1 MPSLELPPELVL
13 LVVLPPLIYS
23 ASVAMSWREFKYNL
37 RPIMLLSVGC
47 VIFTAFAVAAA
58 THYLIGLPWSIGFL
72 LGAIVAPPD
81 VVAPL
86 AIARKLGLPR
96 RILVVLEGE
105 GLANDATALIL
116 YRFAVVA
123 ISTGAFSLPEAAGTF
138 AAIVVGEVLF
148 GAAVGWLSLRMR
160 HRARDPQV
168 EITLSL
174 ITPYVAYWVPEHL
187 GGSGVISTVAC
198 GLYMSWNG
206 PLSIS
211 SATRLQGIFF
221 WDLVIYLIEGLL
233 FLLTGFQMRSLFEKS
248 KAFSLDDILLATALV
263 TIMVIVARFACGVP
277 AIYLPRLSKR
287 LRERDPSPPWQWA
300 FVIAFTGVRG
310 AVSLAAALALPFALP
325 NGEGFPYRDLILF
338 VSFGVIFITLVG
350 FGLGLP
356 LVVRWL
362 GLAQTARAEHVAEH
376 ESEITARREA
386 LDAALKSLDAIT
398 DDRELSDEVVKLLL
412 ARLDI
417 SCVTRDICDRPVFLL
432 RRDVSRTSDKAGRH
446 AVATHQDVGQVFCFT
461 RHAGA
466 GTHGVAGL
474 TRKMRRRLALLQRA
488 RRIHH
493 QFAEMHDA
501 EIGRAE
507 MLACAVGDRALA
519 VLHRGVLLGDALDP
533 GVAFCLLQLAVDQIV
548 VGLVAQ
554 GHIIFVDLGDHA
566 VATVIT
572 FPLGLAQRTL
582 RIPGIGVD
590 PATGIGDGYETL
602 AENILARHRTRRI
615 GMHRHQELG
624 DAPVDVVAAGEPAAR
639 DRQPGVMRID
649 PYHRTRVLGEPA
661 HVIGAHARERIDE
674 VLLDI
679 EDFVLFFLEAE
690 MGEGEMR
697 GVDRAFQ
704 RLHPV
709 AVLPFLRDVAV
720 RSRHQRHFQVR

>member
-1 MPSLELPPELVL
+1 LDIVEAKFQIFVILLAVLAGTALVARRIKVAPAILLLLAGTALAFVPGMPSLELPPELVL

-37 RPIMLLSVGC
+37 RPIILLAVGC

-123 ISTGAFSLPEAAGTF
+123 ISTGAFSLPKAAGTF
-138 AAIVVGEVLF
+138 LAIVVSELLF

-187 GGSGVISTVAC
+187 GGSGVIATIAC

-206 PLSIS
+206 PLLIS

-233 FLLTGFQMRSLFEKS
+233 FLLTGFQMRLLFEKS
-248 KAFSLDDILLATALV
+248 KAFPLDDILLATALV
-263 TIMVIVARFACGVP
+263 TVMVIVARFAWVFP
-277 AIYLPRLSKR
+277 ATYLPRLSKR
-287 LRERDPSPPWQWA
+287 LRERDPSPPWQWV
-300 FVIAFTGVRG
+300 FVLAFTGVRG

-338 VSFGVIFITLVG
+338 VAFGVIFITLVG
-350 FGLGLP
+350 LGLGLP

-362 GLAQTARAEHVAEH
+362 GMAQAGRAEHVAEH

-398 DDRELSDEVVKLLL
+398 DDRELSDEVVNLLRARHDIRANQLPDSLDPDAYQVSATGRQLTRELIAAERKFIHLLL
-412 ARLDI
+412 
-417 SCVTRDICDRPVFLL
+417 RDGKITDEV
-432 RRDVSRTSDKAGRH
+432 
-446 AVATHQDVGQVFCFT
+446 
-461 RHAGA
+461 
-466 GTHGVAGL
+466 
-474 TRKMRRRLALLQRA
+474 RRRIERDLDLEEASLANREY
-488 RRIHH
+488 RK
-493 QFAEMHDA
+493 
-501 EIGRAE
+501 G
-507 MLACAVGDRALA
+507 
-519 VLHRGVLLGDALDP
+519 
-533 GVAFCLLQLAVDQIV
+533 
-548 VGLVAQ
+548 
-554 GHIIFVDLGDHA
+554 
-566 VATVIT
+566 
-572 FPLGLAQRTL
+572 PL
-582 RIPGIGVD
+582 
-590 PATGIGDGYETL
+590 
-602 AENILARHRTRRI
+602 
-615 GMHRHQELG
+615 
-624 DAPVDVVAAGEPAAR
+624 
-639 DRQPGVMRID
+639 
-649 PYHRTRVLGEPA
+649 
-661 HVIGAHARERIDE
+661 
-674 VLLDI
+674 
-679 EDFVLFFLEAE
+679 
-690 MGEGEMR
+690 
-697 GVDRAFQ
+697 
-704 RLHPV
+704 
-709 AVLPFLRDVAV
+709 
-720 RSRHQRHFQVR
+720 